1 MKSFVGIARI
11 RRIYHADGI
20 SLNTN
25 RSNLTNIFCTR
36 MQTDF
41 FTKTL
46 KTADDVLQALW
57 LVVLQRMSPLENK
70 LSD

>member
-1 MKSFVGIARI
+1 MRMGIFFEHELNEYNEFTMRM
-11 RRIYHADGI
+11 GI
-20 SLNTN
+20 LFSHIWHRWTQ
-25 RSNLTNIFCTR
+25 IFY
-36 MQTDF
+36 
-41 FTKTL
+41 TKTL